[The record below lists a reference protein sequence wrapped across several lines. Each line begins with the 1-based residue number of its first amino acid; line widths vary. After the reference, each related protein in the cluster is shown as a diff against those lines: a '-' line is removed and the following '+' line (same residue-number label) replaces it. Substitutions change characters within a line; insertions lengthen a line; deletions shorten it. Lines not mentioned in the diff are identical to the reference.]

1 MRKAIAGVLGLPVIV
16 ATYVALLARRPV
28 ALSTTAVAAIVG
40 LLTIAAI
47 GGTAPPI
54 TAYKTVPV
62 DPHAAARMASSV
74 VTDFGIHQTV
84 RIDFSAAMDRTSV
97 EAALRVSPA
106 AAPTLSWLDEGRSL
120 RIAPSGAWAPSR
132 FYTVTIG
139 REARDAAGT
148 PLAEPLRVIFFT
160 QDRPTVELA
169 LTDLVDEGTARP
181 ASALE
186 LRFSRPVDATS
197 VARALRVTPATAG
210 RLVATADPGQAGA
223 DRFLW
228 VPDAPLAPGSPIG
241 FHLAASVRDADGLR
255 LTAPAHLSA
264 TVAARPRVVRSR
276 PAKGGQGVDRDQTI
290 SVRFSEKMDRRTT
303 QAALSVSGLDTK
315 KGGRFR
321 WAEGDTV
328 LIFDPSKTFAYGAAV
343 TIEVAGSARSSAG
356 VPLADDL
363 AAVAFR
369 SAFRVEPKPPAPARP
384 TTKPPTSGGGN
395 TSSAPWLSVEKYYL
409 GLLNC
414 TRTGGWVQSDGS
426 CVGYGSGRYSTYVAP
441 LTLSAGISSRVAR
454 PYAQL
459 LATRGICSHYADGD
473 PGDRLNRRGY
483 SSYRWAENLGCRSG
497 NPYSAVLGSHLF
509 FQSEMSANGGHWRN
523 IKDARFSVVGVG
535 IWVASGRV
543 RLVSEFYDP

>member
-1 MRKAIAGVLGLPVIV
+1 LRKAIAGVLGLPVIV
-16 ATYVALLARRPV
+16 ATYVALLARRPT

-40 LLTIAAI
+40 LLTIAAMS
-47 GGTAPPI
+47 GTAPPI
-54 TAYKTVPV
+54 TAYKTIPV

-84 RIDFSAAMDRTSV
+84 RIDFSAAMDRASV

-106 AAPTLSWLDEGRSL
+106 AAPALSWLDEGRSL

-160 QDRPTVELA
+160 RDRPTVELA
-169 LTDLVDEGTARP
+169 MTDLADEGTARP
-181 ASALE
+181 GSTLE
-186 LRFSRPVDATS
+186 LRFSRPVDPTS

-223 DRFLW
+223 ERFLW
-228 VPDAPLAPGSPIG
+228 VPDAPLAPGTPIA
-241 FHLAASVRDADGLR
+241 FHLAASVGDADGLR
-255 LTAPAHLSA
+255 LAAPAHLSA

-315 KGGRFR
+315 KGRFR

-328 LIFDPSKTFAYGAAV
+328 LIFDPSTTYAYGAAV
-343 TIEVAGSARSSAG
+343 TIKVAGSARSSAG
-356 VPLADDL
+356 VPLADDS

-369 SAFRVEPKPPAPARP
+369 SAFRVEPKPTAPARP
-384 TTKPPTSGGGN
+384 TTKPPVSGGGS

-409 GLLNC
+409 GLVNC

-426 CVGYGSGRYSTYVAP
+426 CAGYGSGRYSTYVAP
-441 LTLSAGISSRVAR
+441 LSLSAGISSRVAR
-454 PYAQL
+454 PYAKY
-459 LATRGICSHYADGD
+459 LANGDICSHYADGD
-473 PGDRLNRRGY
+473 PGGRLNRGGY
-483 SSYRWAENLGCRSG
+483 SSYRWGENLGCRSG
-497 NPYSAVLGSHLF
+497 NPYSAVLASHLF
-509 FQSEMSANGGHWRN
+509 FQSVESANSGHWRN
-523 IKDARFSVVGVG
+523 IKDARFSVVGIG

-543 RLVSEFYDP
+543 RLVSNFYHP

>member
-16 ATYVALLARRPV
+16 ATYVALLARRPA
-28 ALSTTAVAAIVG
+28 ALSTTAVAAIVV
-40 LLTIAAI
+40 LLTIAAM

-54 TAYKTVPV
+54 TAYKTIPV

-106 AAPTLSWLDEGRSL
+106 AAPALSWLDEGRSL

-160 QDRPTVELA
+160 RDRPTVSLA
-169 LTDLVDEGTARP
+169 LTDMVDEGTARP
-181 ASALE
+181 GSALE
-186 LRFSRPVDATS
+186 LRFSRPVDANS

-228 VPDAPLAPGSPIG
+228 VPDAPLAPGTPIA
-241 FHLAASVRDADGLR
+241 FHLAASVRDADGSR
-255 LTAPAHLSA
+255 LATPAHVSA

-290 SVRFSEKMDRRTT
+290 SIRFSEKMDRRTT
-303 QAALSVSGLDTK
+303 QAALSVTGLDTK
-315 KGGRFR
+315 KDGRFR

-328 LIFDPSKTFAYGAAV
+328 LIFDPSTTYPYGAAV
-343 TIEVAGSARSSAG
+343 TIKVAGSARSWVG
-356 VPLADDL
+356 VPLADDP

-369 SAFRVEPKPPAPARP
+369 SAFRVEPKPTAPARP
-384 TTKPPTSGGGN
+384 TTSTPASGGSS

-441 LTLSAGISSRVAR
+441 LAMSAGISSKVAR
-454 PYAQL
+454 PYARYE
-459 LATRGICSHYADGD
+459 ATRDICSHYADGD
-473 PGDRLNRRGY
+473 PGARLNRGGY
-483 SSYRWAENLGCRSG
+483 SSYRWGENLGCRSG
-497 NPYSAVLGSHLF
+497 NPYSAVLASHLF
-509 FQSEMSANGGHWRN
+509 FQSEMSANSGHWRN
-523 IKDARFSVVGVG
+523 IKDARFSVVGIG
-535 IWVASGRV
+535 IWVANGRV
-543 RLVSEFYDP
+543 RLVSDFYHP